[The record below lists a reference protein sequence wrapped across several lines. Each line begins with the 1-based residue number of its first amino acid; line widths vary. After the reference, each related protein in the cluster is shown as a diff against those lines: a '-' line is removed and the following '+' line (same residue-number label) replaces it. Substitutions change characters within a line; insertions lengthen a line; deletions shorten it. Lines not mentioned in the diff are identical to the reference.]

1 MLSMSLG
8 LYALMPA
15 HHVTRS
21 PLLFNH
27 CGAARSGLQRFKASD
42 EKPVLRDYRKDAATL
57 FNNMRVP
64 AALVNGA
71 AVGSAFALVPTPGD
85 PAPIAVFKRVHT
97 LLAIATIASE
107 LNAVV
112 TATVAINKLSEVE
125 SEPTSS
131 VVSLLLSEGYE
142 LPWVAVN
149 VQFFAGLFG
158 LAAMV
163 LIRALATMAAVPS
176 VGRISACLM
185 ASAVL
190 LMASVVN
197 DGVAKTG
204 VVPNGPTRQLPFGGT
219 LFALTYRY
227 MQLLWMRARRSPLVL
242 LAVAFATAA
251 FWLGAYDAL
260 TAFFGGA
267 GRVFMEAP

>member
-1 MLSMSLG
+1 MLSLG

-27 CGAARSGLQRFKASD
+27 CGAARSRLQRFKASD
-42 EKPVLRDYRKDAATL
+42 EKPALRDYRKDAATL